1 MAEKVDMA
9 ALKPLISKYKKQ
21 LKDAFPEVVDSDWE
35 EKFPLLIKQS
45 DAIALGKAELKG
57 EDVESKK
64 AEIVAKY
71 RLIVDKELGGKAAKA
86 AAAAAKKDE
95 GAALRAAEKAAA
107 DAARARVRAE
117 LKPAAAAAA
126 VAKITKTSAER
137 RDAIRQAF
145 EKKQR
150 EAQEAFNKQMKALEE
165 KKGVKGVREE
175 AEKLARANSA
185 ELKRL
190 ALGFEAAAEKNIKE
204 VLAVEK
210 KQMYA
215 WHKEGLA
222 KARAA
227 GNSGRNA
234 TLKNI
239 GAKNFLNKCSFC
251 KYCRR
256 TRRGNGKS
264 AAGAKSAVTSAAG
277 RSPGRN
283 SGNAAGAADNAGAA
297 AEGNDSQNI

>member
-1 MAEKVDMA
+1 
-9 ALKPLISKYKKQ
+9 
-21 LKDAFPEVVDSDWE
+21 
-35 EKFPLLIKQS
+35 
-45 DAIALGKAELKG
+45 
-57 EDVESKK
+57 
-64 AEIVAKY
+64 
-71 RLIVDKELGGKAAKA
+71 
-86 AAAAAKKDE
+86 
-95 GAALRAAEKAAA
+95 
-107 DAARARVRAE
+107 
-117 LKPAAAAAA
+117 
-126 VAKITKTSAER
+126 
-137 RDAIRQAF
+137 
-145 EKKQR
+145 
-150 EAQEAFNKQMKALEE
+150 MKALEE

-190 ALGFEAAAEKNIKE
+190 ALGFEAAAERNIKE

-256 TRRGNGKS
+256 TRRGNGK
-264 AAGAKSAVTSAAG
+264 GAKSAVTSAAG

>member
-71 RLIVDKELGGKAAKA
+71 KLIVDKELGGKAAKA

-117 LKPAAAAAA
+117 LKPAAAA
-126 VAKITKTSAER
+126 VAKIAKTSAER

-145 EKKQR
+145 EKKER
-150 EAQEAFNKQMKALEE
+150 EAREAFNKQMKALEE

-256 TRRGNGKS
+256 TRRGNGK
-264 AAGAKSAVTSAAG
+264 GAKSAVTSAAG

-283 SGNAAGAADNAGAA
+283 SGIAASAAGAPNEENG
-297 AEGNDSQNI
+297 SQNI

>member
-21 LKDAFPEVVDSDWE
+21 LKDAFPEVADTDWE

-71 RLIVDKELGGKAAKA
+71 KLIVDKELGGKAAKA

-107 DAARARVRAE
+107 DAARAKVRAE
-117 LKPAAAAAA
+117 LKPAAAAV
-126 VAKITKTSAER
+126 VAKATKTSAER
-137 RDAIRQAF
+137 RNEIRQAF

-150 EAQEAFNKQMKALEE
+150 EAQEAFNKQMRALEE
-165 KKGVKGVREE
+165 KKGVKGLREE

-277 RSPGRN
+277 KSPGRN
-283 SGNAAGAADNAGAA
+283 AGNGNAA
-297 AEGNDSQNI
+297 AEENGSQNI

>member
-21 LKDAFPEVVDSDWE
+21 LKDAFPEVADTDWE

-71 RLIVDKELGGKAAKA
+71 KLIVDKELGGKAAKA

-117 LKPAAAAAA
+117 LKPAVAA
-126 VAKITKTSAER
+126 VVAKAAKTSAER
-137 RDAIRQAF
+137 RNELKKIF

-150 EAQEAFNKQMKALEE
+150 DAQEAFNKQMKALEE
-165 KKGVKGVREE
+165 KKGVKGLREE

-190 ALGFEAAAEKNIKE
+190 AVGFEAAAEKNIKE

-256 TRRGNGKS
+256 TRRGNGK
-264 AAGAKSAVTSAAG
+264 GAKSAVTSAAG
-277 RSPGRN
+277 KSPGR
-283 SGNAAGAADNAGAA
+283 NAGAA
-297 AEGNDSQNI
+297 ANGSAANEENGSQNI

>member
-71 RLIVDKELGGKAAKA
+71 KIIVDKELGGKAAKV

-126 VAKITKTSAER
+126 AVKTSAER
-137 RDAIRQAF
+137 RDAIKKTF

-165 KKGVKGVREE
+165 KKGVKGLREE

-239 GAKNFLNKCSFC
+239 GAKNFLTKCSFC

-283 SGNAAGAADNAGAA
+283 AGNAGNAADQENG
-297 AEGNDSQNI
+297 SQNI

>member
-1 MAEKVDMA
+1 MA

-71 RLIVDKELGGKAAKA
+71 KIIVDKELGGKAAKV

-117 LKPAAAAAA
+117 LKPAAAAVAA
-126 VAKITKTSAER
+126 VAKTSAEK
-137 RDAIRQAF
+137 RDAIKKAF

-165 KKGVKGVREE
+165 KKGVKGLREE

-239 GAKNFLNKCSFC
+239 GAKNFLTKCSFC

-283 SGNAAGAADNAGAA
+283 SGNAAGAAGNAGAA
-297 AEGNDSQNI
+297 AEGNNSQNI

>member
-21 LKDAFPEVVDSDWE
+21 LKDAFPEVGDADWE

-71 RLIVDKELGGKAAKA
+71 KLIVDKELGGKAAKA

-117 LKPAAAAAA
+117 LKPAAAAV
-126 VAKITKTSAER
+126 VAKAAKTSAEKR
-137 RDAIRQAF
+137 NELKKIF

-150 EAQEAFNKQMKALEE
+150 DAQEAFNKQMKALEE
-165 KKGVKGVREE
+165 RKGVKGLREE

-277 RSPGRN
+277 KSPGRN
-283 SGNAAGAADNAGAA
+283 SGDAGNGNAA
-297 AEGNDSQNI
+297 AEENGSQNI

>member
-71 RLIVDKELGGKAAKA
+71 KLIVDKELGGKAAKA

-117 LKPAAAAAA
+117 LKPAAAA
-126 VAKITKTSAER
+126 VAKIAKTSAER

-145 EKKQR
+145 EKKER
-150 EAQEAFNKQMKALEE
+150 EAREAFNKQMKALEE
-165 KKGVKGVREE
+165 FPQM
-175 AEKLARANSA
+175 
-185 ELKRL
+185 KRQQDL
-190 ALGFEAAAEKNIKE
+190 
-204 VLAVEK
+204 
-210 KQMYA
+210 
-215 WHKEGLA
+215 
-222 KARAA
+222 
-227 GNSGRNA
+227 
-234 TLKNI
+234 
-239 GAKNFLNKCSFC
+239 
-251 KYCRR
+251 
-256 TRRGNGKS
+256 
-264 AAGAKSAVTSAAG
+264 
-277 RSPGRN
+277 
-283 SGNAAGAADNAGAA
+283 
-297 AEGNDSQNI
+297 